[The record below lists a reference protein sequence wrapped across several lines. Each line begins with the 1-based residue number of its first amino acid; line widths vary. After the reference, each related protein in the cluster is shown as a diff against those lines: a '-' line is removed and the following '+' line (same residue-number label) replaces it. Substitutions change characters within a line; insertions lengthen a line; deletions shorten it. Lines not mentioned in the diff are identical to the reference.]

1 VGRWTNTHRRYG
13 RAAIACHWALAAL
26 LAMLLALGWWMVR
39 LPDAGY
45 DSRKIVL
52 ILVHKQLGL
61 AALALAALRLAWR
74 LLQPLPALAPSLP
87 PGQQVAA
94 RFVHLCLYA
103 LMFALPLSG
112 WLLSSAAGFAMSFL
126 GLASLPDLVPASEAL
141 FRQLAVVH
149 RWLASGLVALVALHA
164 GAALRH
170 HFVLRDDTLSSMWRS
185 S

>member
-1 VGRWTNTHRRYG
+1 MARWTNTGQRYG
-13 RAAIACHWALAAL
+13 RAAIAAHWALAAL
-26 LAMLLALGWWMVR
+26 LAALMALGWWMVR

-45 DSRKIVL
+45 DTVKIVL

-74 LLQPLPALAPSLP
+74 LAQPLPALASSLP
-87 PGQQVAA
+87 LREQVAA

-103 LMFALPLSG
+103 LMFALPLTG
-112 WLLSSAAGFAMSFL
+112 WLMSSAAGFSMSFL
-126 GLASLPDLVPASEAL
+126 GIVSLPDQAPVSEPL
-141 FRQLAVVH
+141 FRQLAFVH
-149 RWLASGLVALVALHA
+149 RWLAIGLAALVALHA

-170 HFVLRDDTLSSMWRS
+170 QFVLRDDTLARMWRS

>member
-1 VGRWTNTHRRYG
+1 VARWTNTGG
-13 RAAIACHWALAAL
+13 RWGRVAIAAHWTLAAL
-26 LAMLLALGWWMVR
+26 LAALAALGWWMVR

-45 DSRKIVL
+45 DTTKIVL

-61 AALALAALRLAWR
+61 AALALAAARLAWR
-74 LLQPLPALAPSLP
+74 IVQPLPALAASLP
-87 PGQQVAA
+87 LREQVAA

-112 WLLSSAAGFAMSFL
+112 WLMSSAAGFSMSFL
-126 GLASLPDLVPASEAL
+126 GLVALPDLVPVSDPL
-141 FRQLAVVH
+141 FRELAIVH
-149 RWLASGLVALVALHA
+149 RWLAGALAALVALHG

-170 HFVLRDDTLSSMWRS
+170 HFVLRDDTLARMWRS